1 MEEIL
6 KAVLLGVVQ
15 GLTEF
20 LPISS
25 TAHLRII
32 PSFFGW
38 GDIGASYTAV
48 IQVGTMTAIIIY
60 FWKELISMIR
70 SFFSSLKS
78 KDFKSKDTRLFLMII
93 LGTVPIVIFGFLLKD
108 LIRHQFRNMY
118 LVASSLIFFSIVL
131 YIADRYT
138 KKTVTMDKLKYS
150 DSIIV
155 GLFQALALI
164 PGASRSGSAISGS
177 FFRDMTREDAAR
189 FSFLLSIPAVLLS
202 GVFELFSQRHTLLSG
217 EDAIVSLLIATIVS
231 GVVGYWSIWFLISY
245 IKKHSLLLFVVYR
258 VLFGVLIII
267 LLSTKV
273 ISN

>member
-6 KAVLLGVVQ
+6 KAILLGVVQ

-25 TAHLRII
+25 TAHLRIV

-48 IQVGTMTAIIIY
+48 IQVGTMIAIIVY
-60 FWKELISMIR
+60 FWKDMMNMTR
-70 SFFSSLKS
+70 SFISSVIS
-78 KDFKSKDTRLFLMII
+78 KDYSGKDTRLFIMII
-93 LGTVPIVIFGFLLKD
+93 LGTIPIVICGFLLKD

-118 LVASSLIFFSIVL
+118 IVASSLIFFSIVL
-131 YIADRYT
+131 FIADRYT
-138 KKTVTMDKLKYS
+138 KKTVTIEKLKLS
-150 DSIIV
+150 DGLFV
-155 GLFQALALI
+155 GFFQALALI
-164 PGASRSGSAISGS
+164 PGASRSGSTISGA
-177 FFRDMTREDAAR
+177 FFRNMTREDAAR

-202 GVFELFSQRHTLLSG
+202 GVYELFSQRNTLLSG
-217 EDAIVSLLIATIVS
+217 ESAILSLLVATIVS
-231 GVVGYWSIWFLISY
+231 GVVGYWSIGFLLDF
-245 IKKHSLLLFVVYR
+245 IKKHSLTLFVIYR
-258 VLFGVLIII
+258 IFFGILIII